1 MPNVFDY
8 QFNVG
13 GNFTAAMDG
22 MAENNY
28 RIQKKWVTPSPKS
41 NPHIKSECLRYH
53 TGLSIC
59 ITFTTFI
66 MKNFHS

>member
-1 MPNVFDY
+1 MASIFDY

-28 RIQKKWVTPSPKS
+28 RIQKKVGYPFPK
-41 NPHIKSECLRYH
+41 E
-53 TGLSIC
+53 
-59 ITFTTFI
+59 
-66 MKNFHS
+66 

>member
-28 RIQKKWVTPSPKS
+28 RIQKKSGLPLPQRVT
-41 NPHIKSECLRYH
+41 H
-53 TGLSIC
+53 TSRVNVC
-59 ITFTTFI
+59 DTTPDYRFV
-66 MKNFHS
+66 